1 MDPLTKAYLK
11 VIEENAEAGTA
22 DTNLQIGATFGH
34 KENEK
39 NAKTFVKKSGSDDV
53 DSELEEPEDAPAEY
67 NSNSSESKAKELK
80 KVEKLTL
87 KDSVNPFD
95 ALFNKIISE
104 EDSFNFDT
112 EDNSLTPDSDF
123 GGPEGIGAHGAEDE
137 YEDGDEDYE
146 VSDEEEQEDV
156 DHESM
161 EGILSQIKDLVA
173 KLEDKLSEHEEHQ
186 EEEESE
192 EGEEGEDEDE
202 SHDEYD
208 DDLDSS
214 DEEDHDS
221 LNEEEVDAEILGHA
235 LVDQE
240 KLEAGQTKKSV
251 FTVKG
256 AVPVTKKKATV
267 VKGKKVT
274 GKPENHSTEP
284 AVNSLTSKSSIN
296 VGGVQVGKDLYDQN

>member
-11 VIEENAEAGTA
+11 VIEENAAAGTA
-22 DTNLQIGATFGH
+22 DTDLQIGATFGH
-34 KENEK
+34 KENDK
-39 NAKTFVKKSGSDDV
+39 NVKTFIKKSGSDEV

-67 NSNSSESKAKELK
+67 NSNSSESEAKELK

-95 ALFNKIISE
+95 ALYNKIISE

-123 GGPEGIGAHGAEDE
+123 GGPEGIGSHGAEDE
-137 YEDGDEDYE
+137 YEDGDEDSE

-156 DHESM
+156 DHESL

-186 EEEESE
+186 EEEE
-192 EGEEGEDEDE
+192 EGEEGESEAEEDY
-202 SHDEYD
+202 DEYD

-214 DEEDHDS
+214 DEEESDS

-274 GKPENHSTEP
+274 GKLEDHSTEP
-284 AVNSLTSKSSIN
+284 AVNSLTSKNNN